1 MMFRLIQSQR
11 FKRILFLVDRR
22 SLGEQALGAFEDTR
36 INGDTFNSIFDIK
49 GLTDKF
55 PEDSTKIH
63 VATVQSLVKRT
74 LQSDEP
80 MPVARYDCIVVDE
93 AHRGYI
99 LDKEQTEGELQFRSQ
114 LDYVSAYRRILDHFD
129 AVKIALTA
137 TPALH
142 TVQIFGEPVY
152 RYTYRTA
159 VIDGFLIDQIRRFRS
174 SPATPRGGLSLQGR
188 TGRAHQP
195 AGRSDQR
202 YPGRRSGF

>member
-1 MMFRLIQSQR
+1 MATGTGKTRTAIAMMFRLIQSQR

-129 AVKIALTA
+129 AVKSLSPPPRRYILCRFSASRF
-137 TPALH
+137 
-142 TVQIFGEPVY
+142 TVIPTV
-152 RYTYRTA
+152 
-159 VIDGFLIDQIRRFRS
+159 
-174 SPATPRGGLSLQGR
+174 PRLS
-188 TGRAHQP
+188 TV
-195 AGRSDQR
+195 
-202 YPGRRSGF
+202 F

>member
-1 MMFRLIQSQR
+1 
-11 FKRILFLVDRR
+11 
-22 SLGEQALGAFEDTR
+22 
-36 INGDTFNSIFDIK
+36 
-49 GLTDKF
+49 F

-142 TVQIFGEPVY
+142 
-152 RYTYRTA
+152 
-159 VIDGFLIDQIRRFRS
+159 
-174 SPATPRGGLSLQGR
+174 
-188 TGRAHQP
+188 
-195 AGRSDQR
+195 
-202 YPGRRSGF
+202 